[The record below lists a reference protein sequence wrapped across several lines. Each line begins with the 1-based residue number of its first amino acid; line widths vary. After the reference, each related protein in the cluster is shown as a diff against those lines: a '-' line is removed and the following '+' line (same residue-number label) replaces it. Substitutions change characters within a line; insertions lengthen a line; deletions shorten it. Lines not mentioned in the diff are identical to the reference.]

1 MPKQVSLS
9 FLKSLKQFNCVQTLR
24 KVEFLCRLVKEQ
36 EETSPYYLLLLSTI
50 DNIEVSAHTYSCLQL
65 RTFIL
70 SFLMLVL
77 SGKLEK
83 GAVLKAICA
92 GFEETTE
99 PAVCL
104 SDGECT

>member
-1 MPKQVSLS
+1 M
-9 FLKSLKQFNCVQTLR
+9 QTLI
-24 KVEFLCRLVKEQ
+24 KIEFLCRLEKEQ
-36 EETSPYYLLLLSTI
+36 EEMSPYYLLLLSTI
-50 DNIEVSAHTYSCLQL
+50 DNIEVSALTYFCLQL
-65 RTFIL
+65 RTFIF
-70 SFLMLVL
+70 SFLMLVP

-104 SDGECT
+104 SDGECTLFLKLNLN